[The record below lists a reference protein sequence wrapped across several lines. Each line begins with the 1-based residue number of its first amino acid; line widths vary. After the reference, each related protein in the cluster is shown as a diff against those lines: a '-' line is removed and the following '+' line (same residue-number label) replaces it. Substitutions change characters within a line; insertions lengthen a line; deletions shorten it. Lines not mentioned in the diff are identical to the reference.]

1 MNQDYLEDELFDA
14 IEEQNISKISKLIE
28 AGCDLNRN
36 NGASFEEGITF
47 LMVAS
52 VSGNLNV
59 VKLLVESGANVN
71 AVSKYSDSALLCAV
85 FSGHQKIIDYLEP
98 LTNPKIR
105 ATVDRYVKT
114 GKCYP
119 KKSKDSRN
127 NYGLPQH
134 HHYRTRKAKWQAVY
148 SWDENYC
155 L

>member
-1 MNQDYLEDELFDA
+1 MNQNYIEDELFDA

-28 AGCDLNRN
+28 AGCDLNGN
-36 NGASFEEGITF
+36 NGVSFEEGITF

-52 VSGNLNV
+52 VSGNLDI

-71 AVSKYSDSALLCAV
+71 AVSKYFDSVLLCAV
-85 FSGHQKIIDYLEP
+85 FNSHQKIIDYLEL

-119 KKSKDSRN
+119 ETLKNSPN
-127 NYGLPQH
+127 NYGL
-134 HHYRTRKAKWQAVY
+134 
-148 SWDENYC
+148 S
-155 L
+155 